1 MNRLSAIESFVKV
14 AELKSFSEAAVRL
27 NTSKSVVSRHV
38 TALEAQLGLRL
49 FHRTTRSLTLTE
61 AGRGYF
67 ERVSQILVDL
77 EAADQSVSHLQVVP
91 RGRLKVS
98 APMSFGF
105 LHLAPALPDFLAAYP
120 ELDVDVIMSDR
131 FVDLVEDGFDVA
143 VRIGALSDSSLI
155 AKKLAPIRRVIC
167 ASPQYIAAHGT
178 PKTPKDLRDHQCLCN
193 SGQSSGQEWRFNMPD
208 GKRVMVAVTGRMT
221 MNNGDALRVAA
232 LNHLGLIDIPTFI
245 VGRDLQAGALISV
258 LEEYLP
264 QTLALHAVYSHARH
278 LSPKV
283 RAFIDFLAS
292 RFGPR
297 PYWDL
302 AE

>member
-1 MNRLSAIESFVKV
+1 MNRLSVIESFVKV
-14 AELKSFSEAAVRL
+14 AELHSFSQAAARL

-38 TALEAQLGLRL
+38 AALEAQLGLRL

>member
-14 AELKSFSEAAVRL
+14 AELKSFSEAAARL

-120 ELDVDVIMSDR
+120 ELDVDLMMSDR

-167 ASPQYIAAHGT
+167 ASPQYLAAHGT

-193 SGQSSGQEWRFNMPD
+193 SSQSSGHEWRLNMPD
-208 GKRVMVAVTGRMT
+208 GKPVMVAVTGRMT

-232 LNHLGLIDIPTFI
+232 LKHLGLIDIPTFI

-302 AE
+302 GE

>member
-1 MNRLSAIESFVKV
+1 
-14 AELKSFSEAAVRL
+14 
-27 NTSKSVVSRHV
+27 
-38 TALEAQLGLRL
+38 
-49 FHRTTRSLTLTE
+49 
-61 AGRGYF
+61 
-67 ERVSQILVDL
+67 
-77 EAADQSVSHLQVVP
+77 
-91 RGRLKVS
+91 
-98 APMSFGF
+98 
-105 LHLAPALPDFLAAYP
+105 
-120 ELDVDVIMSDR
+120 
-131 FVDLVEDGFDVA
+131 
-143 VRIGALSDSSLI
+143 
-155 AKKLAPIRRVIC
+155 
-167 ASPQYIAAHGT
+167 
-178 PKTPKDLRDHQCLCN
+178 
-193 SGQSSGQEWRFNMPD
+193 
-208 GKRVMVAVTGRMT
+208 